1 MPSLLGIQPPAL
13 LQSVLDNVGVALAVI
28 DHERKFVFTN
38 KAALEMFGA
47 SEDLTLAEWR
57 RQDFKLHDSYGRVI
71 PLEQAPLLRV
81 FAGEEVEPQ
90 EVRITFPDGRSKWLH
105 VAARSF
111 SVLGLTGVLVVVTDE
126 TEQVN
131 LRKVVERCQRIEE
144 LALLAGGL
152 AHDFN
157 NVLSVV
163 SANTELALTDEQL
176 PEIHT
181 RLRQMQ
187 SALAK
192 GSALVARLIQYSR
205 KNQPQIGPVQ
215 INEVVNDALELV
227 RPLITSRVRV
237 KTALFPDL
245 PPVAADASRLEQVLV
260 NLILNAL
267 DAMPHGGELTLRT
280 KLSASDEIVIGEN
293 AGNEQFVTV
302 AVTDTGAGIP
312 ENLRP
317 MIFDVFFTTKAE
329 GEREGAGIGLAT
341 AQAIVR
347 QHNGHIK
354 MESEIGAGTTF
365 TIYLPRVP
373 TARSQDEMEVT

>member
-28 DHERKFVFTN
+28 DQERKFVFTN
-38 KAALEMFGA
+38 KAALDMFGA

-57 RQDFKLHDSYGRVI
+57 RQDFKLHDSYGRAI
-71 PLEQAPLLRV
+71 PQDQAPLLRV
-81 FAGEEVEPQ
+81 FAGEEVEPH
-90 EVRITFPDGRSKWLH
+90 EVRITFPDGRSRWLH
-105 VAARSF
+105 VAAHSF
-111 SVLGLTGVLVVVTDE
+111 SVLGLSGVLVLVTDE

-131 LRKVVERCQRIEE
+131 LRKAVERFQRVEE
-144 LALLAGGL
+144 FALLAGGL

-163 SANTELALTDEQL
+163 SANADLALTDDQL
-176 PEIHT
+176 PEVHT

-187 SALAK
+187 AALAK

-205 KNQPQIGPVQ
+205 KNQPQRASVQ
-215 INEVVNDALELV
+215 INEVVDSALELV

-245 PPVAADASRLEQVLV
+245 PSVAADASRLEQVLV

-280 KLSASDEIVIGEN
+280 SLSASDEIVIGEN
-293 AGNEQFVTV
+293 AGNAQFVTV
-302 AVTDTGAGIP
+302 AVADTGLGIP
-312 ENLRP
+312 ENLRHK
-317 MIFDVFFTTKAE
+317 IFDVFFTTKAE
-329 GEREGAGIGLAT
+329 GEGLGAGIGLAT

-354 MESEIGAGTTF
+354 METEIGAGTTF

-373 TARSQDEMEVT
+373 AARSQGEMEVT